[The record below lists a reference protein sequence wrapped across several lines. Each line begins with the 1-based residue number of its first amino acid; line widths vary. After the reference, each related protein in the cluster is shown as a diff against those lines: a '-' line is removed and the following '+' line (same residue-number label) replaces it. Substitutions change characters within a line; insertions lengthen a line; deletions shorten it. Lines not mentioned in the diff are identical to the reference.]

1 MKIITISR
9 EFGSGGRKLGEAIA
23 EQFGFDYYDREII
36 TAIAKNQELEEAFV
50 ANIMDQSL
58 KKTIN
63 RKFRATLD
71 TENIAEIS
79 HQDLLNEEQRVL
91 EEIAAKGRDCVI
103 VGRHAEY
110 RLRNYNPYRIFV
122 CADLDARIDNC
133 LYYQETNG
141 AETIKQI
148 AKNIQKVDKIR
159 AHTSFVVTGNEWGD
173 PSNYDLVVNTTNWK
187 DIEEMA
193 PVIGAVAM
201 KWFET
206 QDK

>member
-23 EQFGFDYYDREII
+23 EHFGFDYYDREII

-50 ANIMDQSL
+50 SNIMDQSL
-58 KKTIN
+58 RKTVN

-71 TENIAEIS
+71 SQNIAEIS
-79 HQDLLNEEQRVL
+79 HQDLLMEEQRVL

>member
-23 EQFGFDYYDREII
+23 EHLGFDYYDREII

-50 ANIMDQSL
+50 ANIMDKSL
-58 KKTIN
+58 KKTVA

-71 TENIAEIS
+71 SENVAEIS
-79 HQDLLNEEQRVL
+79 HQDLLFEEQRVL
-91 EEIAAKGRDCVI
+91 EEIAAKGRNCVI

-110 RLRNYNPYRIFV
+110 RLRNFNPYRIFV
-122 CADLDARIDNC
+122 CADLDARINNC

-148 AKNIQKVDKIR
+148 AKNIQKVDKTR
-159 AHTSFVVTGNEWGD
+159 SHNSFVVTGNEWGN

-187 DIEEMA
+187 EIEEMA

-206 QDK
+206 QDI

>member
-23 EQFGFDYYDREII
+23 EHFGFDYYDREII

-50 ANIMDQSL
+50 ADIMDKSL
-58 KKTIN
+58 KKTIT
-63 RKFRATLD
+63 RKFRA
-71 TENIAEIS
+71 NIGSEDVAEIS
-79 HQDLLNEEQRVL
+79 HQDLLLEEQRVL

-110 RLRNYNPYRIFV
+110 RLRNFNPYRIFV
-122 CADLDARIDNC
+122 CADIDARIDNC

-148 AKNIQKVDKIR
+148 AKNIQKIDKIR
-159 AHTSFVVTGNEWGD
+159 SHNSFVVTGNEWGD

-187 DIEEMA
+187 AIEEMA
-193 PVIGAVAM
+193 PIIGGVAM

-206 QDK
+206 QGL

>member
-91 EEIAAKGRDCVI
+91 EEIVAKGRDCVI

-159 AHTSFVVTGNEWGD
+159 SHNSFVITGNEWGN

-187 DIEEMA
+187 DIEGMA
-193 PVIGAVAM
+193 PAIGAVAM

>member
-23 EQFGFDYYDREII
+23 EHFGFDYYDREII

-50 ANIMDQSL
+50 ADIMDKSL
-58 KKTIN
+58 KKTIT
-63 RKFRATLD
+63 RKFRA
-71 TENIAEIS
+71 NIGSEDVAEIS
-79 HQDLLNEEQRVL
+79 HQDLLLEEQRVL

-110 RLRNYNPYRIFV
+110 RLRNFNPYRIFV
-122 CADLDARIDNC
+122 CADIDARIDNC

-148 AKNIQKVDKIR
+148 AKNIQKIDKIR
-159 AHTSFVVTGNEWGD
+159 SHNSFVVTGNEWGD
-173 PSNYDLVVNTTNWK
+173 PSNYDLIVNTTNWK
-187 DIEEMA
+187 AIEEMA
-193 PVIGAVAM
+193 PIIGGVAM

-206 QDK
+206 QGL

>member
-1 MKIITISR
+1 MNIVTISR

-58 KKTIN
+58 RKTIN

-91 EEIAAKGRDCVI
+91 EEIVAKGRDCVI

-159 AHTSFVVTGNEWGD
+159 SHNSFIVTGNEWGN
-173 PSNYDLVVNTTNWK
+173 PSNYDLIVNTTNWK
-187 DIEEMA
+187 DIEDMA
-193 PVIGAVAM
+193 PAIGAVAM

-206 QDK
+206 QEN